1 MSTMTLT
8 AAPAPI
14 RLGAVRA
21 TRRTTPGSLR
31 LTRRGRLA
39 VLAAGLLLVALVGVV
54 LAGVSVATSE
64 SGTAPATETIT
75 VGVGDTLWAI
85 AAERAESGD
94 VREVIGRIQQL
105 NSLDG
110 GLVVTGQRLVVPA
123 G

>member
-8 AAPAPI
+8 ATHAPL
-14 RLGAVRA
+14 RLGAA
-21 TRRTTPGSLR
+21 RTTPGSLR

-39 VLAAGLLLVALVGVV
+39 VLVLGLLLVALVGVV
-54 LAGVSVATSE
+54 LAGVSAATSE
-64 SGTAPATETIT
+64 SGTAPATEVIT
-75 VGVGDTLWAI
+75 VGTGDTLWDI
-85 AAERAESGD
+85 AAERAEAGD
-94 VREVIGRIQQL
+94 TREVIERIQQL